1 MTRVT
6 ISDLFTSSSAF
17 PRKGYAHEFAPTRG
31 NRMTSSL
38 PRTIPRLLLEVVSVV
53 FAVLVALAVDEW
65 NEEREIRERASRAR
79 TSVIAELEGN
89 REELRAGTVSSRAM
103 ADSALTILSHIRGGE
118 EITGVGVQGS
128 LPDFSDAAWET
139 ARVTG
144 IVAYMDYDWVL
155 QTARVYET
163 QAITQE
169 LQRDLLSFFGTLVT
183 RRPDE
188 ERYADLVGQLLMLNS
203 MQAQLGAKIDSL
215 LQVTRG
221 GSDTH

>member
-1 MTRVT
+1 MRNTM
-6 ISDLFTSSSAF
+6 LQ
-17 PRKGYAHEFAPTRG
+17 K
-31 NRMTSSL
+31 L
-38 PRTIPRLLLEVVSVV
+38 PRVLLEVASVV

-65 NEEREIRERASRAR
+65 NEDRELREQASRAR
-79 TSVIAELEGN
+79 ASVIAELEGN
-89 REELRAGTVSSRAM
+89 LAELEAGTVSSRAM
-103 ADSALTILSHIRGGE
+103 ADSASAVLSRIRSGE
-118 EITGVGVQGS
+118 EVGSVGVQGS

-144 IVAYMDYDWVL
+144 IVSHMDYDWVL

-163 QAITQE
+163 QDITQE

-203 MQAQLGAKIDSL
+203 MQVQLGAKIDSL
-215 LQVTRG
+215 LQVTDG
-221 GSDTH
+221 GSDTP